1 MSTRQDQLHSYQF
14 AVQRVLAALV
24 LRETDPAQS
33 PLRRVAGATL
43 AGVLV
48 AAIGVGV
55 AAVWGVVAGG
65 GRQQWRTPN
74 AVLVEKETGA
84 RYVYRDGRLHPVA
97 NLGSALL
104 LGGGGAPRRVTRASL
119 VDVPRG
125 LPVGIPG
132 APDALPPRRALR
144 AEPWSVC
151 AVPRR
156 DAPAGVLHVGRPPAG
171 GVPLG
176 ERGML
181 LRVGAA
187 EYLVWQQRR
196 YRLHRP
202 GLVRKA
208 LGWAHVVPTPV
219 AAALLRSLPA
229 GADLGGPRLPG
240 AGRPARGVPGAR
252 VGDVFVVRG
261 QAGGVD
267 QYAVAVHGGLAPVT
281 ALQARLLGVDQRGDG
296 RPTPMSVTE
305 FARAP
310 QRPPLTP
317 ADVAPP
323 ATAPPLVTAGAGMV
337 CVDVPD
343 DGGAAA
349 VRVQVP
355 PTDLARAVP
364 TSGRG
369 GARVDYVAVPPG
381 GGALV
386 QAAASPGATNGAV
399 LVVTDIGWRFPV
411 PGAEAQRALGYDGV
425 AAQRLPA
432 AVVGLLPAGP
442 ALDPA
447 AAASVAGT

>member
-24 LRETDPAQS
+24 LRETDPVQS

-43 AGVLV
+43 AGALV

-65 GRQQWRTPN
+65 GRQEWRTPN

-104 LGGGGAPRRVTRASL
+104 LGGGAPRRVGRASL
-119 VDVPRG
+119 ADVPRG

-132 APDALPPRRALR
+132 APDALPPRRALG
-144 AEPWSVC
+144 AAPWAVC

-156 DAPAGVLHVGRPPAG
+156 DGPAGVVHVGRPPAG

-176 ERGML
+176 ERGLL
-181 LRVGAA
+181 LRVGAT

-208 LGWAHVVPTPV
+208 LGWAHAPATPV
-219 AAALLRSLPA
+219 PAALLRGLPA
-229 GADLGGPRLPG
+229 GADLGGPPLPG
-240 AGRPARGVPGAR
+240 AGRAARGVPGAR

-261 QAGGVD
+261 QAGGAD

-281 ALQARLLGVDQRGDG
+281 ALQARLLGIDQRGDG
-296 RPTPMSVTE
+296 RPTPLSVAE

-317 ADVAPP
+317 VEVAPP
-323 ATAPPLVTAGAGMV
+323 ATAPPLVAGGGGMV
-337 CVDVPD
+337 CADVPD
-343 DGGAAA
+343 DGGAAT

-364 TSGRG
+364 TAGRG

-386 QAAASPGATNGAV
+386 QAAASPGAPHGAV

-411 PGAEAQRALGYDGV
+411 GGPDAQRALGYEGV
-425 AAQRLPA
+425 
-432 AVVGLLPAGP
+432 
-442 ALDPA
+442 
-447 AAASVAGT
+447 